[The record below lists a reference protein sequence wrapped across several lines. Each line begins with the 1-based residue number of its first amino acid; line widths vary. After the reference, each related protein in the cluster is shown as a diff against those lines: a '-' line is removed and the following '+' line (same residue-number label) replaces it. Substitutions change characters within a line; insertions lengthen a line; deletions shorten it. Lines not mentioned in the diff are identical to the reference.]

1 MEESGPTGDARRALA
16 LCSAASRTTGTYAA
30 GDRDRPLRRTRRAR
44 RSRHVAVRA
53 ASGNAQC
60 GARSRG
66 SLC

>member
-1 MEESGPTGDARRALA
+1 M
-16 LCSAASRTTGTYAA
+16 YAV
-30 GDRDRPLRRTRRAR
+30 GDRDRPLLRTRRAAR